1 MSIRRTA
8 LGVAVAA
15 APWVYLALLRPW
27 QLRWGATPEEAHR
40 DLPGDDLVAHYV
52 FEATRAV
59 SIAAPPGRV
68 WPWIVQMGTGRG
80 GFYALDF
87 IDNAMRRS
95 ASRIRP
101 ELQHLAVGDVMPTDQ
116 GGGGFTV
123 THLEPERLLVLHI
136 PQAVVERAQGAVVVI
151 FALAAA
157 SDGGTRL
164 LCRLRA
170 DIGPQAASRLYGL
183 LFEAGDFVMVRLMLA
198 GIKNRAEKTTQLAEA
213 QAGPGQPGLAG
224 VGGR

>member
-1 MSIRRTA
+1 MDVRRTA
-8 LGVAVAA
+8 VGVALAA
-15 APWVYLALLRPW
+15 APWAYLVLLRPW

-40 DLPGDDLVAHYV
+40 DLPGDDLVAHYL

-59 SIAAPPGRV
+59 SIAAPPDRV

-87 IDNAMRRS
+87 VDNAMRRS
-95 ASRIRP
+95 ASRIRL
-101 ELQHLAVGDVMPTDQ
+101 ELQDLAVGDVMPTDP

-123 THLEPERLLVLHI
+123 THLDPERLLVLHI
-136 PQAVVERAQGAVVVI
+136 PQAVVGRAQGAVVVI
-151 FALAAA
+151 FTLAT

-170 DIGPQAASRLYGL
+170 DIGPAVASRLYGL

-198 GIKNRAEKTTQLAEA
+198 GIKNRAERPPAQIAA
-213 QAGPGQPGLAG
+213 QAIDGSPASS
-224 VGGR
+224 RDKR